1 MAAATENPTFA
12 AGAGEASSDVDVE
25 AGLKD
30 GTLSAEQAVLMMEA
44 RLESKF
50 AGQVAEIKSQM
61 AEMIASAQLGAAAN
75 GAVCNQRVDV
85 LFLLQIVLH

>member
-1 MAAATENPTFA
+1 MKKTVAAFVSATLFMEARAVNLRDSDQSINHGDLKTEVELAEVAAATENPTF

-44 RLESKF
+44 RLES
-50 AGQVAEIKSQM
+50 
-61 AEMIASAQLGAAAN
+61 
-75 GAVCNQRVDV
+75 
-85 LFLLQIVLH
+85 